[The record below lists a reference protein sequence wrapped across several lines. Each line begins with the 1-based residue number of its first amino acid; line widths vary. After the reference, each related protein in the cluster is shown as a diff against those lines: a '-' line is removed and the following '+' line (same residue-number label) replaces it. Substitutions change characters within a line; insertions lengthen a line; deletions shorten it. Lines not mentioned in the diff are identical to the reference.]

1 MLYHV
6 IILHLITPHDLAQT
20 AQTPHI
26 LLFVHYIHCTYTLRN
41 PNPNTE
47 AMNDCNVIKLM
58 LFDRCIQNFK
68 CEEDDEYQ
76 EKPSRIFSF
85 SKAIVIQLAYQ
96 KKMIVCLCLLETVV
110 SWYQALRVVPSY
122 ILSRS
127 QPFRYAFYNMYQ
139 RMFGGLR
146 VGRLLC

>member
-1 MLYHV
+1 MIIFAV
-6 IILHLITPHDLAQT
+6 IFLLLSIHQQVTSSKTQPQHLHTGQ
-20 AQTPHI
+20 
-26 LLFVHYIHCTYTLRN
+26 
-41 PNPNTE
+41 
-47 AMNDCNVIKLM
+47 
-58 LFDRCIQNFK
+58 
-68 CEEDDEYQ
+68 
-76 EKPSRIFSF
+76 KPSRIFSF

-146 VGRLLC
+146 VGRLLCWFSIRRGTSSNKTRILQETNITLIYTPRKQLIAKTLQIYAKEPI

>member
-76 EKPSRIFSF
+76 ETLTSMEVKRGEGV
-85 SKAIVIQLAYQ
+85 KAFNVS
-96 KKMIVCLCLLETVV
+96 CLCNTEQ
-110 SWYQALRVVPSY
+110 SPEARVTTIVLNNHVKDVKITHGHIRKHRKYDQKIKS
-122 ILSRS
+122 
-127 QPFRYAFYNMYQ
+127 
-139 RMFGGLR
+139 
-146 VGRLLC
+146 